1 LIGQVVFAALVL
13 VDFQRLRRLGNIDS
27 APLLAA
33 SILLD
38 ALNVFSYVSTSS
50 VAEIEAIG

>member
-1 LIGQVVFAALVL
+1 MIGQVVFAALVL

-38 ALNVFSYVSTSS
+38 ALNVFLLCLNLFSRRD
-50 VAEIEAIG
+50 